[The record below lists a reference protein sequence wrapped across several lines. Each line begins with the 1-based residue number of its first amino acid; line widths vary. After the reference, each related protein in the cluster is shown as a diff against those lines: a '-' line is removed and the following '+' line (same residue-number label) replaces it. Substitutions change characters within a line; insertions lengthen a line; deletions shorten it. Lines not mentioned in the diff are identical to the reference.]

1 MNNLNETL
9 GLRVLSVSPSN
20 LESNVNVNSS
30 ISVTFTSDINPATL
44 TKNIVVFEDYNKVY
58 KDIASL
64 KDYSKYSVVKGT
76 ISYKDKVLTYTPAK
90 PFNANS
96 SYIVVLNDKIADI
109 IGNQLI
115 QKYIAVFY
123 TEKTASYPRV
133 EITSPKYGL
142 ITNEIPAFKWV
153 NQHST
158 SYVFQLSKEN
168 SFENLILNEPV
179 AGNEFQQEVEYTPV
193 FRAKEGMYFVRIKSE
208 SNGEWSDTFQFF
220 IKPITDAVIA
230 EEDTPEMQS
239 YDEFFENLQDPITVL
254 EYFPAD
260 NSISNSLKTNIIYV
274 KLKGKVDESR
284 IHLED
289 CYIYGESL
297 DENHEEYAHKIVNGT
312 WSIVYD
318 SYLDCTYVIFTPD
331 VLMDK
336 TTLPE
341 TDKETSDTEEKTS
354 EEKTDTEGK
363 TSEEKASDTEKGT
376 TDGTSQSETQG
387 ETAASTGESSSEKE
401 SG

>member
-331 VLMDK
+331 VLMDE

-341 TDKETSDTEEKTS
+341 TEEKTS

-363 TSEEKASDTEKGT
+363 TSEEKASDTSDTEKGT

-401 SG
+401 SS